1 MRKQRRSTAPRQDI
15 YTTITDRILAALEA
29 GRVPWQKPWDARQGS
44 PRNLISGK
52 AYRGVNLL
60 LLANEG
66 ATPFWLTYRQAS
78 QLGGYVKKGERGEL
92 VVFWKF
98 MAKADASE
106 EGETEADESPRS
118 SQYALAKAY
127 TVFNARQCELPEEW
141 TAKAEIQ
148 EPEQTPAQK
157 ITACDEIIT
166 TMQHRPALEHG
177 GGRAFYRQS
186 VDRVTMPKPETFIS
200 PEHYY
205 STLFHE
211 LTHATGHPSR
221 LDRPT
226 LTDAHRFGDTNYSKE
241 ELVAEMGAAF
251 LCGVSGIDNHT
262 GDSSAAYIQGW
273 LSVLKDD
280 KRLLIQAAS
289 QAQRAADLILGV
301 DASAAE

>member
-1 MRKQRRSTAPRQDI
+1 MSRRGRGDSWLSFGNSWPR
-15 YTTITDRILAALEA
+15 
-29 GRVPWQKPWDARQGS
+29 
-44 PRNLISGK
+44 
-52 AYRGVNLL
+52 RG
-60 LLANEG
+60 
-66 ATPFWLTYRQAS
+66 
-78 QLGGYVKKGERGEL
+78 
-92 VVFWKF
+92 
-98 MAKADASE
+98 ASE
-106 EGETEADESPRS
+106 EGETEADESLRS
-118 SQYALAKAY
+118 SQYAMAKAY

-148 EPEQTPAQK
+148 EPELTAAQK

-186 VDRVTMPKPETFIS
+186 ADRVTMPKPETFIS

-221 LDRPT
+221 LCRPT
-226 LTDAHRFGDTNYSKE
+226 LTEAHSFGDTNYSKE

-262 GDSSAAYIQGW
+262 TDSSTAYIQGW

-289 QAQRAADLILGV
+289 QAQRRCRFYPRR
-301 DASAAE
+301 

>member
-1 MRKQRRSTAPRQDI
+1 MDGK
-15 YTTITDRILAALEA
+15 
-29 GRVPWQKPWDARQGS
+29 GRDSRA
-44 PRNLISGK
+44 
-52 AYRGVNLL
+52 
-60 LLANEG
+60 
-66 ATPFWLTYRQAS
+66 
-78 QLGGYVKKGERGEL
+78 
-92 VVFWKF
+92 
-98 MAKADASE
+98 
-106 EGETEADESPRS
+106 
-118 SQYALAKAY
+118 
-127 TVFNARQCELPEEW
+127 
-141 TAKAEIQ
+141 
-148 EPEQTPAQK
+148 EQTPAQK

-241 ELVAEMGAAF
+241 ELVAEMGA
-251 LCGVSGIDNHT
+251 GVSVRRVWHRQPHRRQLGRLYP
-262 GDSSAAYIQGW
+262 GLAFRPE
-273 LSVLKDD
+273 DD

>member
-98 MAKADASE
+98 MAKASASE

-148 EPEQTPAQK
+148 EPEQTAAQK

-186 VDRVTMPKPETFIS
+186 VDRVTMPKPETFIN

>member
-98 MAKADASE
+98 MAKASASE

-127 TVFNARQCELPEEW
+127 TVFNARQCKLPEEW

-148 EPEQTPAQK
+148 EPEQTAAQK

-186 VDRVTMPKPETFIS
+186 VDRVTMPKPETFIN

>member
-60 LLANEG
+60 LLANAG

-98 MAKADASE
+98 MAKASASE